1 MAVTIQDVAKA
12 ASVSVATVSRVVNNI
27 PLVSEDTK
35 QRVLSAIEDLG
46 YEPNEVA
53 RSLKIRKTNTIGI
66 ILDDITRPQHTTI
79 SRGATDACWM
89 NGYNVILANTD
100 AEQVKEESYLKV
112 LLQKQCDG
120 ILVISRKIT
129 ENFAE
134 KLEAAGVP
142 IVLGAISDDKK
153 SFTNVSID
161 NTKAGYDATKYLYE
175 NGHTDVG
182 YIMMSQDQYMVCE
195 ERIVGFNK
203 AIEEFGLNTKEEWCI
218 ESAGKRFSEHNAI
231 DGYEAME
238 QILNSKQ
245 LPTAIFT
252 ANDEIALGAIKCI
265 ESRGLKVPMDISVL
279 GFNDYWLS
287 EWVKPQITTVAY
299 PMYDVG
305 AVCASLLIKK
315 IKSGSKELNANDSMV
330 IPHDIVIRQSVK
342 NLNE

>member
-35 QRVLSAIEDLG
+35 QRVLLAIEELG

-100 AEQVKEESYLKV
+100 AEQVKEDSYLKV
-112 LLQKQCDG
+112 LMQKQCDG
-120 ILVISRKIT
+120 ILIISRKIT
-129 ENFAE
+129 KNFGG
-134 KLEAAGVP
+134 KLETIGIP
-142 IVLGAISDDKK
+142 IVLGAISDDEKQ
-153 SFTNVSID
+153 FTNVSID

-175 NGHTDVG
+175 NGHADVG
-182 YIMMSQDQYMVCE
+182 YIMMKQDQYKVCE
-195 ERIVGFNK
+195 DRIDGFK
-203 AIEEFGLNTKEEWCI
+203 TAVEEFDLNTKEEWCI

-245 LPTAIFT
+245 LPTAIIT
-252 ANDEIALGAIKCI
+252 ANDEIALGAIRCI
-265 ESRGLKVPMDISVL
+265 EARGLKVPLDISVL

-315 IKSGSKELNANDSMV
+315 IKSGSSELNANDSMV
-330 IPHDIVIRQSVK
+330 IPHDIVIRQSVR